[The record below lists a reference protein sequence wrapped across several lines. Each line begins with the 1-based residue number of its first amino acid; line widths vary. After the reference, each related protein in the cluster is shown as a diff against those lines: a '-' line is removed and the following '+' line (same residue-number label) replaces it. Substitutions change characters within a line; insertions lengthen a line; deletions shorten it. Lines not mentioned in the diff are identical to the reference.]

1 MAHSSACWDSA
12 LIGSGIIN
20 APLPQRINP
29 SIKAPRDHHPLLKN
43 EQKIKVNRMKITG
56 LKLLALLLA
65 VGPACA
71 DQHVHLPVTQD
82 AAQEVWFTHHKIGPG
97 IWVINDSDQDQIY
110 LVEGDARALVI
121 DTGLGYQNLK
131 HYVET
136 ITSKPLLVVNTHAHP
151 DHAGGNHAF
160 DQVHIHKD
168 ELETLNYYTSEPVML
183 DTFQRFAKRAMPD
196 HLRDKNKTA
205 ATLITID
212 DGFQF
217 DLGNRILDV
226 IHVPAH
232 TPGSIALYDRQSANL
247 FTGDMANTHLWM
259 QIKYATSIADLL
271 QSIHKLRTYPAPIQ
285 QLLPGHGEALAPDHL
300 DVLHAATEKL
310 LAGDCPVT
318 PYRSPFG
325 DEISC
330 AHEDI
335 FIVYK
340 K

>member
-1 MAHSSACWDSA
+1 
-12 LIGSGIIN
+12 
-20 APLPQRINP
+20 
-29 SIKAPRDHHPLLKN
+29 
-43 EQKIKVNRMKITG
+43 MKITG

-65 VGPACA
+65 VGPAGA

-151 DHAGGNHAF
+151 DHAGGNHVF
-160 DQVHIHKD
+160 DQVHIHRD

-183 DTFQRFAKRAMPD
+183 DTFMRFVKRKMPD
-196 HLRDKNKTA
+196 HLRDKNKTLPA
-205 ATLITID
+205 LITID
-212 DGFQF
+212 EGFQF

-226 IHVPAH
+226 IHIPGH
-232 TPGSIALYDRQSANL
+232 SPGSIALYDRQSASL
-247 FTGDMANTHLWM
+247 FTGDMANPHLWM
-259 QIKYATSIADLL
+259 QIKYAGSMEEWLLSIN
-271 QSIHKLRTYPAPIQ
+271 KLRTYRYPVQ
-285 QLLPGHGEALAPDHL
+285 QLLPGHGDPLAPSHL
-300 DVLHAATEKL
+300 DVLHTAAEKL
-310 LAGDCPVT
+310 LAGDCPIT
-318 PYRSPFG
+318 PYQSPFG
-325 DEISC
+325 EEVAC
-330 AHEDI
+330 EYEGV